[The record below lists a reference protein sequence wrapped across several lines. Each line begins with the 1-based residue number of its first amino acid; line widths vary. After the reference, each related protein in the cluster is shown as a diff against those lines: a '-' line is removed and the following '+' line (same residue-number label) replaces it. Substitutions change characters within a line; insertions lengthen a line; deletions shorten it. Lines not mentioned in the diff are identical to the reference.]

1 MSKAAVVYWSGTG
14 NTQAMAQAVADGAEQ
29 AGAQVKGRFRSTG
42 TGLYYVDAALPR
54 INRLNTGS
62 LPGLQRLFQ
71 LGGRGK
77 RSGNRPETAG
87 GTEVIPVESDGR
99 AVRIFKALGRLK
111 SHAEGIGADHLVGEI
126 AQVFIEV
133 GVKVRAIQPF
143 NQLDGDLV
151 LAVHQGVLLILP
163 GLGAGKEG
171 IAAGIFHPQFHGREH
186 LNVKKWLKVLQS
198 GEKDTCLAFEK
209 GTFGNKILSTFSS

>member
-1 MSKAAVVYWSGTG
+1 M
-14 NTQAMAQAVADGAEQ
+14 
-29 AGAQVKGRFRSTG
+29 
-42 TGLYYVDAALPR
+42 DAALPR

-126 AQVFIEV
+126 AQVFIALY
-133 GVKVRAIQPF
+133 GLPNPRVRQMRLAQGHPF
-143 NQLDGDLV
+143 HGKFT
-151 LAVHQGVLLILP
+151 
-163 GLGAGKEG
+163 LGALHRQK
-171 IAAGIFHPQFHGREH
+171 
-186 LNVKKWLKVLQS
+186 
-198 GEKDTCLAFEK
+198 
-209 GTFGNKILSTFSS
+209 